1 MKCLTC
7 GLEIKVDCF
16 TALIGGKQEYF
27 HLRCKPVFHYH
38 KYEKPPYREIIDGK
52 EWL

>member
-16 TALIGGKQEYF
+16 TALIGGKEEYF
-27 HLRCKPVFHYH
+27 HLRCKPVFHY
-38 KYEKPPYREIIDGK
+38 YQFPREREFINGK